1 MHTTDTFFFNIHRLI
16 KVKTHLHHSHVT
28 GEILCY
34 THDFCNLRVKENN
47 IEILAIAHNLFGFD
61 LYYFIKGYVALA

>member
-34 THDFCNLRVKENN
+34 THGFCNLRVKENN

-61 LYYFIKGYVALA
+61 LYYFIKG